1 MINVASLS
9 VNGTMTVAIQMYGRL
24 GVLMRQYT
32 HSILLMLTCV
42 SLTGTVSSTAP
53 DPLTDMYAVPKL
65 SDTPTLAQLQSLKG
79 TEGKVLMIID
89 HVAHKWGDIGIN
101 MDFDAT
107 GYTVRTIKANN
118 HDVTDCCKV
127 MFTTWLEGKG
137 SKQPPTWNVLIQI
150 LDDCNLK
157 VLASDVRKALS

>member
-1 MINVASLS
+1 
-9 VNGTMTVAIQMYGRL
+9 
-24 GVLMRQYT
+24 MRQYT
-32 HSILLMLTCV
+32 HSILLMLSCV

-53 DPLTDMYAVPKL
+53 DPPDPFAGTYTAPKL
-65 SDTPTLAQLQSLKG
+65 SDTPSLAQLQSLKG
-79 TEGKVLMIID
+79 ADGKVLRIID
-89 HVAHKWGDIGIN
+89 HVAARWGDIGIN

-107 GYTVRTIKANN
+107 GYTVGTIKANN
-118 HDVTDCCKV
+118 RDVTDCCKV